1 MSKEGFIV
9 PVARCDANTLIPI
22 QEFIIPRT
30 TIISDCGVHTTQ
42 SGQTGTAI
50 YTVNYSVNFVNPVTF
65 THTNTVENCC
75 MRANFPSKKA
85 RGTKNDSVRFARVH
99 VAAKI

>member
-42 SGQTGTAI
+42 SGQTGTDI

-65 THTNTVENCC
+65 AHTNTVENCC
-75 MRANFPSKKA
+75 MHVKFPSKKA
-85 RGTKNDSVRFARVH
+85 RGDK
-99 VAAKI
+99 K

>member
-42 SGQTGTAI
+42 SGQTGTDI
-50 YTVNYSVNFVNPVTF
+50 YTVNYSVNFVNPVTS
-65 THTNTVENCC
+65 THTNTVRIVVC
-75 MRANFPSKKA
+75 MRSFLQRKQ
-85 RGTKNDSVRFARVH
+85 GGQKNDSVRFARVH